1 MSKSSAA
8 SELISG
14 IEAIRQLTGSRRRLD
29 LCRRPTPI
37 HALPRLSEHLG
48 VSVYCKR
55 DDLTGFGFG
64 GNKIRKLEYLVRDA
78 VDSGADTLVTCG
90 SNQSNWCRM
99 TAVAGAVA
107 GLDVCLVL
115 GGGKPDALTGNLLLD
130 HMVGA
135 DMHHFDTDDDDE
147 LESISADRCA
157 ELESNGRK
165 PYRILMGGSNGLGT
179 LGYIDAFGEILEYEA
194 ASGTRFGTIIVATG
208 SGGTQAGLIVGQ
220 VASGWSGSI
229 VGMAASRAKVA
240 QMQQVRRVLARFD
253 DFAGTEVSGAGI
265 ITNDSYVGAGYRKR
279 TRACDEA
286 IELFA
291 RREGLFLDQV
301 YTGKAAAGL
310 IDYARKGRFADGEN
324 VLFVHTGGSVQL
336 FE

>member
-135 DMHHFDTDDDDE
+135 DMHHFDTDDDDDGDGTLDINDDFPKDPAE
-147 LESISADRCA
+147 DTDTDNDGTGDNADDDDDGGGGAVAGLAGAAFEPGAISGEHGAD
-157 ELESNGRK
+157 G
-165 PYRILMGGSNGLGT
+165 GGS
-179 LGYIDAFGEILEYEA
+179 DCVAVVA
-194 ASGTRFGTIIVATG
+194 AGGVASDVDDFLAGADGAGGPGGGGMGDTGGDVDRPGSAVRAGGPGAGDGAVRGDGVRGGVGGGVGG
-208 SGGTQAGLIVGQ
+208 SG
-220 VASGWSGSI
+220 
-229 VGMAASRAKVA
+229 
-240 QMQQVRRVLARFD
+240 
-253 DFAGTEVSGAGI
+253 
-265 ITNDSYVGAGYRKR
+265 VGAGDG
-279 TRACDEA
+279 A
-286 IELFA
+286 
-291 RREGLFLDQV
+291 GGV
-301 YTGKAAAGL
+301 AAGRGVG
-310 IDYARKGRFADGEN
+310 IDGKPGAVAQKLRRAYRQRAGAP
-324 VLFVHTGGSVQL
+324 LP
-336 FE
+336 